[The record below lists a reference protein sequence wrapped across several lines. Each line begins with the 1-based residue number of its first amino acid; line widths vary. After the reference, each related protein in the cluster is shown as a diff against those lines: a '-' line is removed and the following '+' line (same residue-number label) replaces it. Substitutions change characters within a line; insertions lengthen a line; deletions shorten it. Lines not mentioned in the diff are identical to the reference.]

1 MTPDEFTDYQNSQ
14 ELHCDGW
21 RCVNCGEVVDPVLLQ
36 NRMSEHPPIQRT
48 KRRWTMAS
56 VG

>member
-1 MTPDEFTDYQNSQ
+1 MTPDEFTDYQSSQ
-14 ELHCDGW
+14 ELLCEGW
-21 RCVNCGEVVDPVLLQ
+21 RCVNCGEIVDLVLLH
-36 NRMSEHPPIQRT
+36 NRISEHPPIQRT